1 MSVFD
6 QVYEA
11 SIESEVQDLTEDVQ
25 LTRELLRFA
34 NLQIRSK
41 AKTLEDLARVL
52 FRDSVPVEFLRSI
65 TRDDRTSMLMGMG
78 MLATLQPVFFP

>member
-11 SIESEVQDLTEDVQ
+11 SIESEIQDLTEDVQ

>member
-78 MLATLQPVFFP
+78 MLATLQPVLFH